1 MAVDYRPTGH
11 TRFELAAPR
20 RFLLPA
26 VLLLLA
32 EEPRHGYSLAKELQ
46 ELRLGRVDRPSVY
59 RALAQLE
66 SDSLVESFD
75 GAPRAGQARRSYRI
89 TDDGEAVLRQWMG
102 VIKDERDGLDRV
114 LRRYV
119 ASESV
124 DARLAEVAGGWH
136 RVTAPVFSPVS
147 PSSRLD
153 GARHTG
159 RERKLL
165 PVDDAHDGDD
175 GDDTKATVSHYE
187 VNPERSVVL
196 IDARSSV
203 GPITFGALGVTGGI
217 DLLMTDGRISA
228 RACPR
233 AHLEIA
239 VNQLRSGNGLYDAE
253 LLRRIE
259 GRRYP
264 NVRLDLRE
272 CQAVGS
278 SGRYRL
284 RGDVT
289 FHGTTKALDGSVELS
304 QSSDRTLVIRG
315 EQMVDIRDFGVA
327 SPTVLMLRIYPD
339 VQVKIQI
346 EAELRQDRMA
356 ASRDVSRDDSRDDD
370 RDDSRER

>member
-1 MAVDYRPTGH
+1 MDIDSTAVDYRPTGH
-11 TRFELAAPR
+11 ARFELAAPR

-32 EEPRHGYSLAKELQ
+32 EEPRHGYSLAKDLQ

-66 SDSLVESFD
+66 SDGLVESFA

-89 TDDGEAVLRQWMG
+89 TDDGEYVLRQWMG

-153 GARHTG
+153 GARHTS

-175 GDDTKATVSHYE
+175 GDDTGAAVSHYE

-217 DLLMTDGRISA
+217 DLLMADGRISA

-253 LLRRIE
+253 LMRRIE

-272 CQAVGS
+272 CHAVGS

-304 QSSDRTLVIRG
+304 QSTDGTLVIRG
-315 EQMVDIRDFGVA
+315 EQMVDIRDFGMA

-346 EAELRQDRMA
+346 EAVLRQDGMA
-356 ASRDVSRDDSRDDD
+356 ASRDGSQSGRQ
-370 RDDSRER
+370 

>member
-1 MAVDYRPTGH
+1 MDIDTMAVDYRPTGH
-11 TRFELAAPR
+11 SRFELAAPR

-32 EEPRHGYSLAKELQ
+32 EEPRHGYSLAKDLQ
-46 ELRLGRVDRPSVY
+46 DLRLGRVDRPSVY

-66 SDSLVESFD
+66 ADGLVESFA
-75 GAPRAGQARRSYRI
+75 GTPRSGQARRSYRI
-89 TDDGEAVLRQWMG
+89 TGDGEYVLRQWMG

-136 RVTAPVFSPVS
+136 LVTAPVFSPVS
-147 PSSRLD
+147 PSSALEGGR
-153 GARHTG
+153 RVI
-159 RERKLL
+159 RERKIL
-165 PVDDAHDGDD
+165 AMDD
-175 GDDTKATVSHYE
+175 GDDAEQAVNHYE

-203 GPITFGALGVTGGI
+203 GPITFGALGVTGHI
-217 DLLMTDGRISA
+217 DLTMMGSRICA
-228 RACPR
+228 RARPR

-253 LLRRIE
+253 LMRRIE

-264 NVRLDLRE
+264 TVRLDLRE
-272 CQAVGS
+272 CQSAGS

-289 FHGTTKALDGSVELS
+289 FHGATKALDGSVELS
-304 QSSDRTLVIRG
+304 QTSDRTLVVRG

-346 EAELRQDRMA
+346 EAVLRQ
-356 ASRDVSRDDSRDDD
+356 
-370 RDDSRER
+370 

>member
-1 MAVDYRPTGH
+1 MDIDSMAVDYSAHGD
-11 TRFELAAPR
+11 TRASNSPR
-20 RFLLPA
+20 RAISCCPPCCCCSPRNPA
-26 VLLLLA
+26 TGTA
-32 EEPRHGYSLAKELQ
+32 WPRMLQ

-66 SDSLVESFD
+66 SRRPRRIVRRHAPSGP
-75 GAPRAGQARRSYRI
+75 GATVVSHHRRPAKR
-89 TDDGEAVLRQWMG
+89 VLRQWMG

-175 GDDTKATVSHYE
+175 GDDTEAAVSHYE

-259 GRRYP
+259 GSPLPERPARSAGVPGRRIERALP
-264 NVRLDLRE
+264 LARRCHVPRDDEGAGWIGR
-272 CQAVGS
+272 AVAVVGS
-278 SGRYRL
+278 HARHPGR
-284 RGDVT
+284 
-289 FHGTTKALDGSVELS
+289 A
-304 QSSDRTLVIRG
+304 
-315 EQMVDIRDFGVA
+315 
-327 SPTVLMLRIYPD
+327 
-339 VQVKIQI
+339 
-346 EAELRQDRMA
+346 
-356 ASRDVSRDDSRDDD
+356 DD
-370 RDDSRER
+370 RHP